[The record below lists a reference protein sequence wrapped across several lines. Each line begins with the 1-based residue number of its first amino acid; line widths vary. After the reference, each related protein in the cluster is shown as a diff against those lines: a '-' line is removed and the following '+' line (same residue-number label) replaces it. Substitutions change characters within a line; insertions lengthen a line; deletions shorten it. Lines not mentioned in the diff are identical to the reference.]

1 MLMTLNT
8 IVIDALCHNY
18 QTDGGKTAIK
28 CGKRLSV
35 DKGRTI
41 CNWLHLNKSSFRY
54 FNEI

>member
-1 MLMTLNT
+1 MTLNT